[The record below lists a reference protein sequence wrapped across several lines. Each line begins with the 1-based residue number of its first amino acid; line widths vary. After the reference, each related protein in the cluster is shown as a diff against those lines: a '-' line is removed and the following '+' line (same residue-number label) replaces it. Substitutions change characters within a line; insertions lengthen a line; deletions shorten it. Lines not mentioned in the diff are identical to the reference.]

1 MLFPKNDSC
10 RLSPFF
16 IPTCLHIIAKIF
28 GANLVSGFWVKQ
40 RAGRRFLRVRRRN
53 GTGGKAVSEGWLAL
67 ALPGAEQ
74 YFLLKH
80 TRMLK
85 SMPLRMLSPLFYE
98 ETEQTDFSYLFLG

>member
-40 RAGRRFLRVRRRN
+40 R
-53 GTGGKAVSEGWLAL
+53 GGKAVFEGSEAEWDGWKGRKRRVARLGSDWGRNKDEDDDHWWRRCIAVS
-67 ALPGAEQ
+67 AAMMRPAK
-74 YFLLKH
+74 Y
-80 TRMLK
+80 R
-85 SMPLRMLSPLFYE
+85 LRRRR
-98 ETEQTDFSYLFLG
+98 

>member
-1 MLFPKNDSC
+1 MLFPQNDSC

-67 ALPGAEQ
+67 ALTGDV
-74 YFLLKH
+74 
-80 TRMLK
+80 TRMKTMIIGGGGVLQCR
-85 SMPLRMLSPLFYE
+85 LR
-98 ETEQTDFSYLFLG
+98 